1 MTTPFANDQAAGLR
15 RMLGQVASR
24 RVLVI
29 GAEEQIDDFVDNLR
43 IALSAMGRD
52 AAVVSAQTMLAVAG
66 MLEQH
71 DDSADV
77 TLVAAHFGS
86 RALGTVAESC
96 DDVLLVFSDGPEGI
110 KSAYTLLKKTAG
122 LQGGAGIR
130 TVVCGA
136 HSVDSAVR
144 VFGNLANTVGQYLNT
159 RIDFAGYLPEDRHV
173 ELALS
178 LGKPVASA
186 FPASPSAMAFRQ
198 LAEEMLS
205 WASAEAQAADGT
217 ESAVA
222 SRVMVSAQEST
233 QATTDESAQTTSVS
247 APPATPRATAR
258 AAEMVY

>member
-1 MTTPFANDQAAGLR
+1 MTTPFAKDQAAGLR

-86 RALGTVAESC
+86 RALGTVAEAC

-205 WASAEAQAADGT
+205 WASAEAQAADDN
-217 ESAVA
+217 EP

-233 QATTDESAQTTSVS
+233 QTAAHESAQTTSILR
-247 APPATPRATAR
+247 PRATAR

>member
-1 MTTPFANDQAAGLR
+1 MTTPFAKDQAAGLR

-66 MLEQH
+66 LLEQH

-86 RALGTVAESC
+86 RALGTVAEAC

-205 WASAEAQAADGT
+205 WASAEAQAADDN
-217 ESAVA
+217 EP

-233 QATTDESAQTTSVS
+233 QTAAHESAQTTSIL
-247 APPATPRATAR
+247 TPRATAR

>member
-1 MTTPFANDQAAGLR
+1 MTTPFAKDQAAGLR
-15 RMLGQVASR
+15 RMLGQAASR

-29 GAEEQIDDFVDNLR
+29 GEQEQVDDFVDNLR

-52 AAVVSAQTMLAVAG
+52 AAVVSAQTMLAVTG
-66 MLEQH
+66 MLEQY
-71 DDSADV
+71 DDTADV
-77 TLVAAHFGS
+77 TLVAAHFGM
-86 RALGTVAESC
+86 RALATVAEAC
-96 DDVLLVFSDGPEGI
+96 DDVLLTFSDGPEGI
-110 KSAYTLLKKTAG
+110 KSAYTLLKKTAV
-122 LQGGAGIR
+122 LQGSNAGIR

-136 HSVDSAVR
+136 HSVDSALR
-144 VFGNLANTVGQYLNT
+144 VFSNLANTVGQYLNT

-205 WASAEAQAADGT
+205 WASAEAPVEEGTGQA
-217 ESAVA
+217 VP
-222 SRVMVSAQEST
+222 SRVEA
-233 QATTDESAQTTSVS
+233 SAQTQTTTSIS
-247 APPATPRATAR
+247 APTATPRATAR

>member
-1 MTTPFANDQAAGLR
+1 MTTPFAKDQAAGLR
-15 RMLGQVASR
+15 RMLGQAASR

-29 GAEEQIDDFVDNLR
+29 GEQEQVDDFVDNLR

-66 MLEQH
+66 MLEQY
-71 DDSADV
+71 DDKADV
-77 TLVAAHFGS
+77 TLVAAHFGT
-86 RALGTVAESC
+86 RALSTVAEAC
-96 DDVLLVFSDGPEGI
+96 DDVLLTFSDGPEGL
-110 KSAYTLLKKTAG
+110 KSAYTLLKKTAV
-122 LQGGAGIR
+122 LQGSAGIR

-205 WASAEAQAADGT
+205 WASAEAQAGDG
-217 ESAVA
+217 SVP
-222 SRVMVSAQEST
+222 SRVVMSARAPAQL
-233 QATTDESAQTTSVS
+233 ADESAQATSMS
-247 APPATPRATAR
+247 ASTATATPGATAR
-258 AAEMVY
+258 AAELVY

>member
-1 MTTPFANDQAAGLR
+1 MTTPFAKDQAAGLR
-15 RMLGQVASR
+15 RMLGHAASR

-29 GAEEQIDDFVDNLR
+29 GAEEQVDDFVDNLR

-52 AAVVSAQTMLAVAG
+52 AAVVSAQTTLAIAG
-66 MLEQH
+66 VLEEH
-71 DDSADV
+71 DESADV
-77 TLVAAHFGS
+77 TLVAAHFGT
-86 RALGTVAESC
+86 RALGTVAEAC
-96 DDVLLVFSDGPEGI
+96 DDVLLTFSDGPEGI
-110 KSAYTLLKKTAG
+110 KSAYTLLKKTAV
-122 LQGGAGIR
+122 LQGTNQQGRGIR

-205 WASAEAQAADGT
+205 WASAEAQAGDG
-217 ESAVA
+217 SVP
-222 SRVMVSAQEST
+222 SRVVMSARAPAQL
-233 QATTDESAQTTSVS
+233 ADESAQATSMS
-247 APPATPRATAR
+247 ASTATPRVAAR
-258 AAEMVY
+258 AAELVY

>member
-1 MTTPFANDQAAGLR
+1 MTTPFVKDQAAGLR
-15 RMLGQVASR
+15 RMLGQAASR

-29 GAEEQIDDFVDNLR
+29 GAQEQVDDFVDNLR
-43 IALSAMGRD
+43 IALSTLGRE
-52 AAVVSAQTMLAVAG
+52 AAVVSAQTMLAVTG
-66 MLEQH
+66 MLEQY
-71 DDSADV
+71 DDTADV
-77 TLVAAHFGS
+77 TLVAADFGT
-86 RALGTVAESC
+86 RALGTVTESC
-96 DDVLLVFSDGPEGI
+96 DDVLLTFSDGPEGI
-110 KSAYTLLKKTAG
+110 KSAYTLLKKTAV

-144 VFGNLANTVGQYLNT
+144 VFNNLANTVGQYLNT

-205 WASAEAQAADGT
+205 WASAEAQADDG
-217 ESAVA
+217 SAP
-222 SRVMVSAQEST
+222 SRVMVSAQEPAQAAT
-233 QATTDESAQTTSVS
+233 QPAADESVQTTSI
-247 APPATPRATAR
+247 PTPRATAR

>member
-1 MTTPFANDQAAGLR
+1 MTTPFAKDQAAGLR

-86 RALGTVAESC
+86 RALGTVAEAC

-205 WASAEAQAADGT
+205 WASAEAQAADDN
-217 ESAVA
+217 EP

-233 QATTDESAQTTSVS
+233 QTAAHESAQTTSIL
-247 APPATPRATAR
+247 TPRATAR

>member
-1 MTTPFANDQAAGLR
+1 MTTPYALDQAAGLR
-15 RMLGQVASR
+15 RMLGQTTSR

-29 GAEEQIDDFVDNLR
+29 GEQEQVDDFVDNLR
-43 IALSAMGRD
+43 IALSTLGRE

-71 DDSADV
+71 DMHDEGADV
-77 TLVAAHFGS
+77 TLLVAHFGT

-96 DDVLLVFSDGPEGI
+96 DDVLLVFSEAPEGI
-110 KSAYTLLKKTAG
+110 KAAYTLLKKTAV

-136 HSVDSAVR
+136 RSVDSAVR

-205 WASAEAQAADGT
+205 WASSTGAQAQAGVGN
-217 ESAVA
+217 AP
-222 SRVMVSAQEST
+222 SRVVVSAQAQAST
-233 QATTDESAQTTSVS
+233 RAASM
-247 APPATPRATAR
+247 PTPRATAR

>member
-1 MTTPFANDQAAGLR
+1 MTTPFAKDQAAGLR

-86 RALGTVAESC
+86 RALGTVAEAC

-110 KSAYTLLKKTAG
+110 KSAYALLKKTAG

-205 WASAEAQAADGT
+205 WASAEAQAADDN
-217 ESAVA
+217 EP

-233 QATTDESAQTTSVS
+233 QTAAHESAQTTSIL
-247 APPATPRATAR
+247 TPRATAR

>member
-1 MTTPFANDQAAGLR
+1 MTTPFAKDQAAGLR

-205 WASAEAQAADGT
+205 WASAEAQAADD
-217 ESAVA
+217 AA
-222 SRVMVSAQEST
+222 MVSAQAST
-233 QATTDESAQTTSVS
+233 QTAVHESEQTT
-247 APPATPRATAR
+247 PIPTPRATAR

>member
-1 MTTPFANDQAAGLR
+1 MTTPFAKDQAAGLR

-86 RALGTVAESC
+86 RALGTVAEAC

-130 TVVCGA
+130 TVVCGQHGGA
-136 HSVDSAVR
+136 VLEHPYRLCRLSAGRPARRTGALARQARGER
-144 VFGNLANTVGQYLNT
+144 VSRIAFGHGL
-159 RIDFAGYLPEDRHV
+159 
-173 ELALS
+173 
-178 LGKPVASA
+178 
-186 FPASPSAMAFRQ
+186 
-198 LAEEMLS
+198 
-205 WASAEAQAADGT
+205 
-217 ESAVA
+217 
-222 SRVMVSAQEST
+222 
-233 QATTDESAQTTSVS
+233 
-247 APPATPRATAR
+247 PPACRR
-258 AAEMVY
+258 DAELGQRRGPSR

>member
-1 MTTPFANDQAAGLR
+1 MTTPFAKDQAAGLR
-15 RMLGQVASR
+15 RMLGQAASR

-29 GAEEQIDDFVDNLR
+29 GEQEQVDDFVDNLR

-52 AAVVSAQTMLAVAG
+52 AAVVSAQTMLAVTG
-66 MLEQH
+66 MLEQY
-71 DDSADV
+71 DVTADV
-77 TLVAAHFGS
+77 TLVAAHFGT
-86 RALGTVAESC
+86 RALATVAEAC
-96 DDVLLVFSDGPEGI
+96 DDVLLTFSDGPEGI
-110 KSAYTLLKKTAG
+110 KSAYTLLKKTAV
-122 LQGGAGIR
+122 LQGSSAGIR

-136 HSVDSAVR
+136 HSVDSALR
-144 VFGNLANTVGQYLNT
+144 VFSNLANTVGQYLNT

-205 WASAEAQAADGT
+205 WGSSHSAGAQAEEGIGQ
-217 ESAVA
+217 AVPSGVEA
-222 SRVMVSAQEST
+222 
-233 QATTDESAQTTSVS
+233 SAQTQTTTSTS
-247 APPATPRATAR
+247 APTTTPRATAR

>member
-1 MTTPFANDQAAGLR
+1 MTMPFVKDQAAGLR
-15 RMLGQVASR
+15 RMLGQATSR

-29 GAEEQIDDFVDNLR
+29 GAQEQVDDFVDNLR

-52 AAVVSAQTMLAVAG
+52 AAVVSAQATLAVAG

-71 DDSADV
+71 DDTADV
-77 TLVAAHFGS
+77 TLVAAHFGT
-86 RALGTVAESC
+86 RALSTVAEAC
-96 DDVLLVFSDGPEGI
+96 DDVLLTFSDSPEGI
-110 KSAYTLLKKTAG
+110 KSAYTLLKKTAV
-122 LQGGAGIR
+122 LQGSAGIR

-144 VFGNLANTVGQYLNT
+144 VFSNLANTVGQYLNT

-178 LGKPVASA
+178 LGKAVASA
-186 FPASPSAMAFRQ
+186 FPASPSAVAFRQ

-205 WASAEAQAADGT
+205 WASAEAQAGEGET
-217 ESAVA
+217 P
-222 SRVMVSAQEST
+222 SRVVVSAQT
-233 QATTDESAQTTSVS
+233 QTTSI
-247 APPATPRATAR
+247 PTPRASAR

>member
-1 MTTPFANDQAAGLR
+1 MTTPFAKDQAAGLR

-86 RALGTVAESC
+86 RALGTVAEAC

-122 LQGGAGIR
+122 LQGTNRQGGGIR

-205 WASAEAQAADGT
+205 WASAEAQAD
-217 ESAVA
+217 SAVA
-222 SRVMVSAQEST
+222 SRVMVSAQEPT
-233 QATTDESAQTTSVS
+233 QAAPDAAAHEAAQTTSIL
-247 APPATPRATAR
+247 TPRATAR

>member
-1 MTTPFANDQAAGLR
+1 MTTPFAKDQAAGLR

-29 GAEEQIDDFVDNLR
+29 GAAEQIDDFVDNLR

-86 RALGTVAESC
+86 RALGTVAEAC

-205 WASAEAQAADGT
+205 WASAEAQAADDN
-217 ESAVA
+217 EP

-233 QATTDESAQTTSVS
+233 QTAAHESAQTTSIL
-247 APPATPRATAR
+247 TPRATAR